1 MIWYICAKQFSEIPP
16 NSYISPPL
24 YHRRLLFKLDTLLR
38 SHLVVEV
45 IIQRGIC
52 TAPPPP
58 ILYSTPPSLMLRWMQ
73 NSTSRWCHQSVCL
86 VLTIEVYGCLYNK
99 IICSLN
105 RYMCWFPLN
114 CDASLKVGSRTFQ
127 NKIHC
132 PDRARTIVLVEVCWI
147 SDRMGLLFDRTRRR
161 KQKLSLIPASVYF
174 FCLFNAVDSNQ
185 MFSTNFA
192 DG

>member
-86 VLTIEVYGCLYNK
+86 VLTIEVYALTYLTFFIYAK
-99 IICSLN
+99 LWSH
-105 RYMCWFPLN
+105 WSHFKTHPEV
-114 CDASLKVGSRTFQ
+114 SHSRTPVRYFRIIYLVSECLIK
-127 NKIHC
+127 N
-132 PDRARTIVLVEVCWI
+132 PDVWVQTRVLCVCNVNCA
-147 SDRMGLLFDRTRRR
+147 TTTV
-161 KQKLSLIPASVYF
+161 QLSSFRWLW
-174 FCLFNAVDSNQ
+174 LDNQ
-185 MFSTNFA
+185 VL
-192 DG
+192 